1 MKNNIKI
8 SALVVAHNEENKLAT
23 CLKKLVHADEL
34 VVVLDKTNDKSE
46 IIAESFGAKVFK
58 GSWNIEAN
66 RRNFGIKK
74 CLGDWILEIDADEHV
89 PKPPFTEIRKK
100 IKNAK
105 PGYFLIPFDNYV

>member
-8 SALVVAHNEENKLAT
+8 SALVVAHNEENKLAS

-46 IIAESFGAKVFK
+46 IIAKDLAKVFK

-74 CLGDWILEIDADEHV
+74 CLGDWILEIDADEHA
-89 PKPPFTEIRKK
+89 PSNYLQKLE
-100 IKNAK
+100 KN
-105 PGYFLIPFDNYV
+105 